1 MRKLDSL
8 SLLIFARSWGIV
20 ILFALL
26 WGAFSIWGFPIFG
39 TFTNFSVIL
48 QGASI
53 STIFAASIA
62 MGVFSGA
69 LDLSV
74 PGTAALASVILAK
87 CLLSGVNVWAAFAIA
102 LAVSVVVG
110 LINSFFTLR
119 GLNPLA
125 VTIGTLSITSGT
137 AALITTGPPL
147 YGFTGLDFIATN
159 RYFGLPAMFYV
170 VMIVYII
177 GTVFLT
183 QTRGGARFL
192 AAGGNAEAL
201 RRSGVNANLY
211 KVLGFVLSGLL
222 AGVAGIVTT
231 AYTTQGNPAAAT
243 DSLFTGLTAVAL
255 SGISLAG
262 GRGSLPK
269 VLVGSLV
276 IAQITSILNIKNIE
290 PFWGIVITGALLIGA
305 LYLELTIQKQVSK
318 RVVQTKSKTPPPAP
332 NTPSA
337 ALNAATTQKGA

>member
-1 MRKLDSL
+1 MRKPDSL
-8 SLLIFARSWGIV
+8 SLLLFVRSWGIV

-39 TFTNFSVIL
+39 TFVNFSVIL
-48 QGASI
+48 QGAAI
-53 STIFAASIA
+53 STIFAAAIA
-62 MGVFSGA
+62 MGVFSGV

-74 PGTAALASVILAK
+74 PGTAALSSVLLAK
-87 CLLSGVNVWAAFAIA
+87 CLLSGVPMWLSFVVAIA
-102 LAVSVVVG
+102 AAVVVG
-110 LINSFFTLR
+110 LFNSFFTLR
-119 GLNPLA
+119 GINPLA
-125 VTIGTLSITSGT
+125 VTIGTLSITTGA

-147 YGFTGLDFIATN
+147 YGFTPMDWLATN
-159 RYFGLPAMFYV
+159 LYFGLPAMFYV
-170 VMIVYII
+170 ALVIYII

-183 QTRGGARFL
+183 QTRGGGRFM

-211 KVLGFVLSGLL
+211 KVLGFVLSAGL

-269 VLVGSLV
+269 VMVGALV
-276 IAQITSILNIKNIE
+276 IAEITSILNIKNIQ

-305 LYLELTIQKQVSK
+305 LYLEMTIQKQVSK
-318 RVVQTKSKTPPPAP
+318 RVVEAKNAERQASHLAET
-332 NTPSA
+332 A
-337 ALNAATTQKGA
+337 AINIQKEAK

>member
-1 MRKLDSL
+1 MRKPDSL
-8 SLLIFARSWGIV
+8 SLLIFTRSWGIV

-26 WGAFSIWGFPIFG
+26 FGAFSIWGFPIFG
-39 TFTNFSVIL
+39 TYVNFSLIL
-48 QGASI
+48 GAASI

-74 PGTAALASVILAK
+74 PGTAAL
-87 CLLSGVNVWAAFAIA
+87 SGVVMIKLLQSGVPLWLDIIAALVVGA
-102 LAVSVVVG
+102 VVG
-110 LINSFFTLR
+110 LFNAFFALR

-125 VTIGTLSITSGT
+125 VTIGTLSVTSGL
-137 AALITTGPPL
+137 AAIVTNGPPL
-147 YGFTGLDFIATN
+147 FGFTGLEFIGTN
-159 RYFGLPAMFYV
+159 QYFGLPAPFMV
-170 VMIVYII
+170 VAIVYIV

-211 KVLGFVLSGLL
+211 RSMGFIISGTL
-222 AGVAGIVTT
+222 AGVGGIVTA
-231 AYTTQGNPAAAT
+231 AYTTQASPMAAT
-243 DSLFTGLTAVAL
+243 SALFSGLTAVAL

-269 VLVGSLV
+269 VFVGSVV
-276 IAQITSILNIKNIE
+276 ISEITSILNIKNIQ
-290 PFWGIVITGALLIGA
+290 PFWGTVITGALLIGA

-318 RVVQTKSKTPPPAP
+318 RVVESKNAERQQ
-332 NTPSA
+332 NAIA
-337 ALNAATTQKGA
+337 ADAAEAKKQEA

>member
-8 SLLIFARSWGIV
+8 SFLIFVRSWGIV

-26 WGAFSIWGFPIFG
+26 WGAFSLWGLPIFG

-48 QGASI
+48 QGIAI
-53 STIFAASIA
+53 SSIFAAAIA
-62 MGVFSGA
+62 LGVFSGV

-74 PGTAALASVILAK
+74 PGTAALSAVVLAK
-87 CLLSGVNVWAAFAIA
+87 CLLSGVNMWAAFAIA
-102 LAVSVVVG
+102 IAISVVVG
-110 LINSFFTLR
+110 LLNAFFSLRGINS
-119 GLNPLA
+119 LA
-125 VTIGTLSITSGT
+125 VTIGTLSITSGV

-147 YGFTGLDFIATN
+147 YGFKGLDFIATN
-159 RYFGLPAMFYV
+159 QYFGIPAMFYV
-170 VMIVYII
+170 SAAVFVV

-211 KVLGFVLSGLL
+211 KVLGFVLSAGL
-222 AGVAGIVTT
+222 AGVAGIVTA

-255 SGISLAG
+255 SGIALSG

-276 IAQITSILNIKNIE
+276 IGEITSILNIKNIQ
-290 PFWGIVITGALLIGA
+290 PFWGTVITGALLIGA
-305 LYLELTIQKQVSK
+305 LYLEMTIQKQVSK
-318 RVVQTKSKTPPPAP
+318 RVVEAKNAERQQ
-332 NTPSA
+332 SA
-337 ALNAATTQKGA
+337 VAAAAAAEKKEA

>member
-1 MRKLDSL
+1 MRKPDSL
-8 SLLIFARSWGIV
+8 TLLLFVRSWGIV

-26 WGAFSIWGFPIFG
+26 WVAFSAWGFPIFG
-39 TFTNFSVIL
+39 TYVNFGVIM
-48 QGASI
+48 QGAAI
-53 STIFAASIA
+53 STIFAAAIA
-62 MGVFSGA
+62 MGVFSGV

-74 PGTAALASVILAK
+74 PGIAALSSVVLAQM
-87 CLLSGVNVWAAFAIA
+87 LLWGVPMGLAFVIA
-102 LAVSVVVG
+102 LAAAVVFG
-110 LINSFFTLR
+110 LVNAFFSLR
-119 GLNPLA
+119 GINPLA
-125 VTIGTLSITSGT
+125 VTIGTLSITSGV

-147 YGFTGLDFIATN
+147 YGFQPMDFIATN
-159 RYFGLPAMFYV
+159 QYLGVPAMFCVSLLIYV
-170 VMIVYII
+170 V

-183 QTRGGARFL
+183 QTRGGGRFM

-211 KVLGFVLSGLL
+211 KVLGFVLSALL

-269 VLVGSLV
+269 VLVGALV
-276 IAQITSILNIKNIE
+276 IAEITSILNIKNIQ

-305 LYLELTIQKQVSK
+305 LYLEMTIQKQVSK
-318 RVVQTKSKTPPPAP
+318 RVVESKNAERQQ
-332 NTPSA
+332 SA
-337 ALNAATTQKGA
+337 VAAAAAEAKKEAK

>member
-1 MRKLDSL
+1 MRKPDSL
-8 SLLIFARSWGIV
+8 SFLLFVRSWGIV

-39 TFTNFSVIL
+39 TYVNFSVIL
-48 QGASI
+48 QGAAI
-53 STIFAASIA
+53 STIFAAAIA
-62 MGVFSGA
+62 MGVFSGV

-74 PGTAALASVILAK
+74 PGTAALASVVLAK
-87 CLLSGVNVWAAFAIA
+87 SLLSGVPMWLAFVLAI
-102 LAVSVVVG
+102 VVACLVG
-110 LINSFFTLR
+110 LLNSFFTLR
-119 GLNPLA
+119 GINPLA
-125 VTIGTLSITSGT
+125 VTIGTLSITTGA

-147 YGFTGLDFIATN
+147 YGFAPMDWLATN
-159 RYFGLPAMFYV
+159 LYFGLPAMFYV
-170 VMIVYII
+170 ALVIYVI

-183 QTRGGARFL
+183 QTRGGGRFM

-211 KVLGFVLSGLL
+211 KILGFVLSAGL

-269 VLVGSLV
+269 VMVGALV
-276 IAQITSILNIKNIE
+276 IAEITSILNIKNIQ

-305 LYLELTIQKQVSK
+305 LYLEMTIQNQVSK
-318 RVVQTKSKTPPPAP
+318 RVVEAKNAERQASHLAET
-332 NTPSA
+332 A
-337 ALNAATTQKGA
+337 AINIQKEAK

>member
-1 MRKLDSL
+1 MRKFDSL
-8 SLLIFARSWGIV
+8 SFLIFARSWGIV
-20 ILFALL
+20 ILFAAL
-26 WGAFSIWGFPIFG
+26 WVAFSIWGMPIFG

-53 STIFAASIA
+53 GTIFAAAIA
-62 MGVFSGA
+62 MGVFSGV

-74 PGTAALASVILAK
+74 PGVAALASVVLAK
-87 CLLSGVNVWAAFAIA
+87 CLLSGVNMWVAFALSIV
-102 LAVSVVVG
+102 VSVVFG
-110 LINSFFTLR
+110 LINAFFTLK

-125 VTIGTLSITSGT
+125 VTIGSLSVTSGI

-147 YGFTGLDFIATN
+147 FGFTPMDFIGSN
-159 RYFGLPAMFYV
+159 LYFGLPAMFYV
-170 VMIVYII
+170 VAVVFIV
-177 GTVFLT
+177 GTIFLT
-183 QTRGGARFL
+183 QTRGGTRFL

-201 RRSGVNANLY
+201 RRSGVNANVY
-211 KVLGFVLSGLL
+211 KVLGFVISAGL

-231 AYTTQGNPAAAT
+231 AYTNEGNPAAAT
-243 DSLFTGLTAVAL
+243 GSLFTGLTAVAL

-276 IAQITSILNIKNIE
+276 IAEITSILNIKNIQ

-305 LYLELTIQKQVSK
+305 LYLELTIQQQVSR
-318 RVVQTKSKTPPPAP
+318 RVVQSK
-332 NTPSA
+332 SA
-337 ALNAATTQKGA
+337 ANNAADAAAKSAQPSKEA

>member
-1 MRKLDSL
+1 MRKPDSL
-8 SLLIFARSWGIV
+8 TLLLFVRSWGIV

-26 WGAFSIWGFPIFG
+26 WGAFSAWGFPIFG
-39 TFTNFSVIL
+39 TFVNFSVIL
-48 QGASI
+48 QGAAI
-53 STIFAASIA
+53 STIFAAAIA
-62 MGVFSGA
+62 MGVFSGV

-74 PGTAALASVILAK
+74 PGTAALASVVLAK
-87 CLLSGVNVWAAFAIA
+87 SLLSGVPMWLAFVFAIVIA
-102 LAVSVVVG
+102 CVVG
-110 LINSFFTLR
+110 LVNAFFTLR
-119 GLNPLA
+119 GINPLA
-125 VTIGTLSITSGT
+125 VTIGTLSVTSGS

-147 YGFTGLDFIATN
+147 YGFAPMDWLATN
-159 RYFGLPAMFYV
+159 QYFGLPAMFYV
-170 VMIVYII
+170 ALVIFII
-177 GTVFLT
+177 GTIFLT
-183 QTRGGARFL
+183 QTRGGGRFM

-211 KVLGFVLSGLL
+211 KVLGFVLSAGL

-269 VLVGSLV
+269 VMVGALV
-276 IAQITSILNIKNIE
+276 IAEITSILNIMNIQ

-305 LYLELTIQKQVSK
+305 LYLEMTIQKQVSK
-318 RVVQTKSKTPPPAP
+318 RVVEAKNAERQASHLAET
-332 NTPSA
+332 A
-337 ALNAATTQKGA
+337 AINIQKEAK